1 MPFDAEVL
9 VSGTWV
15 GPIHV
20 LQCNPTSKPHY
31 RCVEC
36 KGILLLRCWT
46 STKRRGHFFHKNET
60 QRCGRHTNDSP
71 ESYEHIFTKHWVCR
85 YWRQILQRH
94 CNSCGANS
102 CDRPFADCEARVEVG
117 WQENRYRLDVA
128 LERNGAVVGCF
139 EITNTHQSTQ
149 KKTAAFKQTFVHD
162 GFAPFEIQT
171 SDVKELLSD
180 TLTMSAVNVNFA
192 NLPVSYAFDMLPFEQ
207 SEPRCAQCAHTWR
220 CELLMGIEGQ
230 KRWDIQQVE
239 KSNAVNVCAHWLV
252 QTAAWCNTCG
262 FKMQS
267 CIDTSTVVER
277 IRISVYSC
285 VSSCTWQLLKQT
297 QEHYFQCPQ
306 CQARYALESTA
317 TSDLLKYYLDCTA
330 AWCNTCGFEMQCC
343 VDTST
348 IVKRITQHSLVSGT
362 YWHLLVEQYFQC
374 PQCQARYALESTATS
389 DLCKLQG
396 AVALSLSLHNRHI
409 GCDTCGCPVTLEF
422 DACVIQASDVVLWRR
437 GLGHDSR
444 MVVAFAEVL
453 SAVTGKLPHKLRNW
467 CVCHRC
473 GILECEKKE
482 RRNIQSEEVDTRRDI
497 EQHAV
502 TATRFWMTPAAE
514 KYHKKLSQLSQISVH
529 PRKKQRGI
537 SDFF

>member
-94 CNSCGANS
+94 CNSCGTNS

-192 NLPVSYAFDMLPFEQ
+192 NLPVSYAFDMLPFE
-207 SEPRCAQCAHTWR
+207 PRCAQCAHTWR

-297 QEHYFQCPQ
+297 QEH
-306 CQARYALESTA
+306 
-317 TSDLLKYYLDCTA
+317 
-330 AWCNTCGFEMQCC
+330 
-343 VDTST
+343 
-348 IVKRITQHSLVSGT
+348 
-362 YWHLLVEQYFQC
+362 YFQC